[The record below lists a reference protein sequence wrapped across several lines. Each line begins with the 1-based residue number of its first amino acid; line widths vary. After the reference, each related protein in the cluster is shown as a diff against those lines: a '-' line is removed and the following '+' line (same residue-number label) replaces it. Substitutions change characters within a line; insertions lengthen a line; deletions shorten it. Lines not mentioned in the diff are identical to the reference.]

1 VLVTWQPGDVPAATI
16 VLLADAQLAR
26 GENGGRS
33 AGRFRPQRLT
43 VDAAA
48 LGPLRRQER
57 TCGI

>member
-26 GENGGRS
+26 GENGGR
-33 AGRFRPQRLT
+33 FRPQRLT